1 MTLLALQHA
10 FRDALI
16 AEDFT
21 VRAPFVDSAEAGLG
35 VYRNAYRGRLME
47 GLRSSYDKVWTWVG
61 DEAFDAAACHHIIL
75 HPPHSWTL
83 DDYGAEFDQT
93 LEAIFPDDP
102 EVAELAWLE
111 RAMQNAFASLDEPVI
126 TPVDLT
132 SSEMATCDWDSVQL
146 DFVSS
151 LKVREIRTNCTGIWL
166 AIANE
171 TDPPEQIM
179 LGASAPLCVWRKD
192 LSPQFQLLDSNEW
205 DALSLMASGATF
217 GQLCQTLTEKL
228 GEDEAVPLAGTL
240 LGRWIG
246 EAMVTA
252 IRHSS

>member
-1 MTLLALQHA
+1 MTLLALQNA
-10 FRDALI
+10 FRDALVT
-16 AEDFT
+16 EDFK
-21 VRAPFVDSAEAGLG
+21 VRAPFADSAEAGLV

-75 HPPHSWTL
+75 LPPHSWTL

-93 LEAIFPDDP
+93 LTALFPDDP

-111 RAMQNAFASLDEPVI
+111 RAMQKAFASLDEPII

-132 SSEMATCDWDSVQL
+132 SSEMATCDWNSVQL
-146 DFVSS
+146 DFVRS
-151 LKVREIRTNCTGIWL
+151 VQMREIRTNCTGIWL

-192 LSPQFQLLDSNEW
+192 FSPQFQVLEREEQ
-205 DALSLMASGATF
+205 DALSLMANGATF
-217 GQLCQTLTEKL
+217 GKLCETLAAKL
-228 GEDEAVPLAGTL
+228 SEDEAVSAAGTL